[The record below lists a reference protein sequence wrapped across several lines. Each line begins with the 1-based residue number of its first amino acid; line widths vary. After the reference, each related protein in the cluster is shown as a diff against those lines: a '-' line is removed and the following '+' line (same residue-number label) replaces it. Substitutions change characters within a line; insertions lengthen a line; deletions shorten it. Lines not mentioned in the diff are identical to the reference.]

1 MQVKAL
7 DATTDT
13 IAASF
18 LPAFTPRSF
27 LPTQSYTDAFDQ
39 RPGQG
44 NNVTTLIRKY
54 KWPALLAAALMVF
67 CALIFFLIKSY
78 TYDTSTYFESR
89 DFIRQLK
96 QSDANWN
103 VKILR
108 KKIDVSNNLS
118 LAPPP
123 EANSRW
129 EQLERLNN
137 SGPLAALW
145 ASRRQGY
152 VEAVRNKTLLVDQ
165 FQQHNA
171 HLREALDALPLVED
185 EIQALLNEI
194 NIPTPAE
201 RLSAANTIVELSL
214 ATLEYTLYVTP
225 AKAQEVQRLLNELGP
240 NIDRLPADRQPPFL
254 TLAQHVKSI
263 VEEQPIVNDL
273 LDRINVIPVAQELDS
288 INELLNETQR
298 RTAATDRQYHLYLAV
313 CASLMAILMIYLAV
327 RLVRSYSVINH
338 INHELQ
344 LSNERLEERVQERT
358 RELKEAERELLDA
371 ARMAGMA
378 EIATNVLHNVGNV
391 LNSVNISAELV
402 TRKLRSSKTAGLGKA
417 VKMMNEHADDLGQ
430 FITVDEKGKLLPRYF
445 NELVDSIAAE
455 QTMLIEELAQL
466 TKSIDHIK
474 EIVTTQQTYAGAAR
488 LIEPLKVNDL
498 FEDAL
503 RMNSDA
509 LSRHRVTV
517 IKEYQDVPT
526 ILGDKHRLL
535 LILINLI
542 SNAKFAMSHVSE
554 PREMTLGIQIL
565 EPTTLCLTVKDRGEG
580 IAPENLARI
589 FNHGFTTRKDGH
601 GFGLHSCAL
610 AAVEMNGRLHVHS
623 DGPGNG
629 ALFTLEI
636 PLELANR

>member
-1 MQVKAL
+1 M
-7 DATTDT
+7 TTF
-13 IAASF
+13 IS
-18 LPAFTPRSF
+18 R
-27 LPTQSYTDAFDQ
+27 
-39 RPGQG
+39 
-44 NNVTTLIRKY
+44 Y
-54 KWPALLAAALMVF
+54 KWPALLAVALIVF
-67 CALIFFLIKSY
+67 SALIFFLIKSY
-78 TYDTSTYFESR
+78 TYDSSTYFESR

-96 QSDANWN
+96 QADANWN
-103 VKILR
+103 GKILR
-108 KKIDVSNNLS
+108 KKIGVNNNLS

-137 SGPLAALW
+137 AGPLADLW

-152 VEAVRNKTLLVDQ
+152 VDAVKNKTALVEQ

-171 HLREALDALPLVED
+171 RLRNSLDALPTVED
-185 EIQALLNEI
+185 DIQDLLKDMDIES
-194 NIPTPAE
+194 PTA
-201 RLSAANTIVELSL
+201 RLTAASTVLELCL
-214 ATLEYTLYVTP
+214 TTLEYALYVT
-225 AKAQEVQRLLNELGP
+225 ADKAQELQSQLTELQTD
-240 NIDRLPADRQPPFL
+240 IERLPPQRRGPFI
-254 TLAQHVKSI
+254 TLAEHVKTI
-263 VEEQPIVNDL
+263 IEEQPVVNDL
-273 LDRINVIPVAQELDS
+273 LDRISVIPVAQELDN

-298 RTAATDRQYHLYLAV
+298 RTAATDRQYHIYLAV

-327 RLVRSYSVINH
+327 RLVRSAAVINQ
-338 INHELQ
+338 INQALQ
-344 LSNERLEERVQERT
+344 TSNERLEERVQERT
-358 RELKEAERELLDA
+358 RELKAAERELMDA

-402 TRKLRSSKTAGLGKA
+402 TRKLKNSKTLGLGKA
-417 VKMMNEHADDLGQ
+417 VKMMNDHAGDLGQ
-430 FITVDEKGKLLPRYF
+430 FITQDEKGKLLPRYF
-445 NELVDSIAAE
+445 NELVESIAAE
-455 QTMLIEELAQL
+455 QALLVEELAQL
-466 TKSIDHIK
+466 TKSVDHIK

-488 LIEPLKVNDL
+488 LVEPLHVTDL

-503 RMNSDA
+503 RMNSGA
-509 LSRHRVTV
+509 LSRHHVTV
-517 IKEYQDVPT
+517 IKDYQDTPT

-554 PREMTLGIQIL
+554 PREMTLGIRIL
-565 EPTTLCLTVKDRGEG
+565 DAGTLSFSVKDRGEG

-623 DGPGNG
+623 DGPGQG

-636 PLELANR
+636 PLELA